1 MIKTI
6 YELAIHPGAEKEW
19 GKLDGSIKRRFK
31 EKLAKERLKHPRVVK
46 DALRELPDCYKIKI
60 TTPQFRLI
68 YHVND
73 AKRLLAILSVASR
86 DDVYEELRIRLA

>member
-1 MIKTI
+1 MI
-6 YELAIHPGAEKEW
+6 YELAIHPDAEKEW
-19 GKLDGSIKRRFK
+19 AKLDNSIKRRFK
-31 EKLAKERLKHPRVVK
+31 EKFAKERLKHPRVAK

-73 AKRLLAILSVASR
+73 TKRLLTILSVASR
-86 DDVYEELRIRLA
+86 EDVYEELRARL

>member
-1 MIKTI
+1 MI
-6 YELAIHPGAEKEW
+6 YELAIHPEAEKEW
-19 GKLDGSIKRRFK
+19 TKLDGSIKRRFK
-31 EKLAKERLKHPRVVK
+31 EKFAKERLKHPRIVK

-73 AKRLLAILSVASR
+73 TKRLLTILSVASR
-86 DDVYEELRIRLA
+86 DDVYEELRARL

>member
-1 MIKTI
+1 MS
-6 YELAIHPGAEKEW
+6 YELAIHPDAEKEW
-19 GKLDGSIKRRFK
+19 AKLDGSIKRRFK
-31 EKLAKERLKHPRVVK
+31 EKFAKERLKHPRVVK

-73 AKRLLAILSVASR
+73 AKKLLIILSDASR
-86 DDVYEELRIRLA
+86 DDVYEELRLRLL

>member
-1 MIKTI
+1 MIKAV

-73 AKRLLAILSVASR
+73 VKRQLTILSVASR
-86 DDVYEELRIRLA
+86 DDVYEELRTRLA

>member
-1 MIKTI
+1 MS
-6 YELAIHPGAEKEW
+6 YELAIHPEAEKEW

-31 EKLAKERLKHPRVVK
+31 EKFAKERLKHPRVAK
-46 DALRELPDCYKIKI
+46 DSLRELTDCYKIKI

-73 AKRLLAILSVASR
+73 AKRILTILSVASR
-86 DDVYEELRIRLA
+86 DDVYDELKSRLG